1 MLKLYHFALDIDIAV
16 FDQLQAQESEKSAQ
30 FKLLIGLDDLKAKI
44 NKLDNL
50 DKSKKSDL
58 VASLDK
64 LYKDLSIISQK

>member
-1 MLKLYHFALDIDIAV
+1 M
-16 FDQLQAQESEKSAQ
+16 QAQQIEKSAQ
-30 FKLLIGLDDLKAKI
+30 FNLLIGLDNLKYKI

-64 LYKDLSIISQK
+64 LYKDLRILNEE